1 MSRKQTLPILLA
13 LLFVALC
20 SCNDDD
26 SPTNGGHHSIGQLPS
41 QVGML
46 WKYQVYDSL
55 TQTTDTVW
63 VSVTEDRL
71 SIPALTVFVWRMYW
85 TTRDSVLWRDV
96 IFRGDTVEIYTDT
109 VQTEPDLLEWFV
121 FPLEVGREWVLP
133 YGVDT
138 SRVTEIGATLVPA
151 GIFTTAARVERLWN
165 TDFEGGGNW
174 STTWVAR
181 NVGVVRRHLL
191 SKVNPGGG
199 VEVTMNQTWQLYD
212 YDLSTFNLSQFPN
225 SIGTEWVYQLVDT
238 LIDLVDTVTV
248 RVVGKIQMPPY
259 DSVMVWAYEGR
270 EYVDTMFVAV
280 DGQIVTEF
288 FDTLVVMPFV
298 HWPYEFPMTVGRHW
312 GIVTFDPIPQV
323 DDKAPVITPYRSFRS
338 GFHYRMAGGFFN
350 DYWSVEDWLV
360 PGVGVA
366 TRKFTSW
373 SLWPVAAQEWTLLS
387 YQPPN

>member
-1 MSRKQTLPILLA
+1 MSTKQTLSTLLAILL
-13 LLFVALC
+13 VMLC

-26 SPTNGGHHSIGQLPS
+26 TPTNGGHHSIQQLPS

-63 VSVTEDRL
+63 VSVTEGRP
-71 SIPALTVFVWRMYW
+71 SIPELTVFVWRMYW
-85 TTRDSVLWRDV
+85 TARDSVVWRD
-96 IFRGDTVEIYTDT
+96 ISFRGDTVEIYTDT

-138 SRVTEIGATLVPA
+138 SRVAEVGTIRVPA
-151 GIFTTAARVERLWN
+151 GTFSSAARVERVWD

-181 NVGVVRRHLL
+181 NVGIVSRHFF
-191 SKVNPGGG
+191 SQFNPGGG
-199 VEVTMNQTWQLYD
+199 VEVTMNQTWKLYD
-212 YDLSTFNLSQFPN
+212 YDLSTFSLNQFPN

-238 LIDLVDTVTV
+238 LLDLVDTVTV
-248 RVVGKIQMPPY
+248 RVVGKIQAQPY
-259 DSVMVWAYEGR
+259 DSMMVWAYEGR
-270 EYVDTMFVAV
+270 EYVDTMFIAV
-280 DGQIVTEF
+280 DDQRVTEF

-298 HWPYEFPMTVGRHW
+298 AWQYEFPMAVGRHW
-312 GIVTFDPIPQV
+312 GIETFAPIPEV
-323 DDKAPVITPYRSFRS
+323 DDKAPVITPYRSFGS
-338 GFHYRMAGGFFN
+338 GFHYRMGGGWFN

-366 TRKFTSW
+366 TRKFTRW
-373 SLWPVAAQEWTLLS
+373 GLGPNAHQEWTLLS
-387 YQPPN
+387 YQPPH